1 MRFFEFAPVAQPVL
15 KISQQQLAQQRL
27 VQAGVTSDTE
37 AASALLSSPTSGSSA
52 ASPSLPAPAPV
63 ASAGSSTNSAQQ
75 TTTPQPPA
83 SPKPTVK
90 VYPRAWQHQWL
101 QKYLAANM
109 ARDAQTVKPTEMD
122 IIKAQM
128 RFADVQRQADRD
140 YQLRTGLPPPD
151 EGVDGEHKWVK
162 RDQKREVK
170 YND

>member
-1 MRFFEFAPVAQPVL
+1 MRFYEFAPAAQPVL

-27 VQAGVTSDTE
+27 VQASVTANSKVPSTSPS
-37 AASALLSSPTSGSSA
+37 AAPTLSASAQ
-52 ASPSLPAPAPV
+52 
-63 ASAGSSTNSAQQ
+63 ASAKRA
-75 TTTPQPPA
+75 PQPAAP
-83 SPKPTVK
+83 PKPTVK

-151 EGVDGEHKWVK
+151 EGFDGEHKWVK

-170 YND
+170 HND

>member
-1 MRFFEFAPVAQPVL
+1 MRFYEFAPAAQPVL
-15 KISQQQLAQQRL
+15 KISQQQLAQQRS
-27 VQAGVTSDTE
+27 VQAGVTAKSKIPST
-37 AASALLSSPTSGSSA
+37 
-52 ASPSLPAPAPV
+52 SPSLPALAV
-63 ASAGSSTNSAQQ
+63 SAGASTNSA
-75 TTTPQPPA
+75 TQPPA
-83 SPKPTVK
+83 PPKPTVK

-109 ARDAQTVKPTEMD
+109 ARDAQTLKPTEMD

-151 EGVDGEHKWVK
+151 EGFDGEHKWVK
-162 RDQKREVK
+162 RDQKHEVK

>member
-1 MRFFEFAPVAQPVL
+1 MRFFEFAPATQPVL

-27 VQAGVTSDTE
+27 VQARVTNDTE
-37 AASALLSSPTSGSSA
+37 APSAVPTSSASAQ
-52 ASPSLPAPAPV
+52 
-63 ASAGSSTNSAQQ
+63 ASAKRV
-75 TTTPQPPA
+75 PQPPA
-83 SPKPTVK
+83 PPKPTVK

-109 ARDAQTVKPTEMD
+109 ARNAQTVKPTEMD

-151 EGVDGEHKWVK
+151 EGFDGEHKWVK
-162 RDQKREVK
+162 RDQMREVK

>member
-27 VQAGVTSDTE
+27 VQAGVTNDTE
-37 AASALLSSPTSGSSA
+37 APSAVPTSSASAQA
-52 ASPSLPAPAPV
+52 
-63 ASAGSSTNSAQQ
+63 STNSA
-75 TTTPQPPA
+75 TQPPA
-83 SPKPTVK
+83 PPKPTVK

-151 EGVDGEHKWVK
+151 EGFDGEHKWVK

-170 YND
+170 HND

>member
-27 VQAGVTSDTE
+27 VQAGVTAKSKIPST
-37 AASALLSSPTSGSSA
+37 L
-52 ASPSLPAPAPV
+52 PSLPAPA
-63 ASAGSSTNSAQQ
+63 ASAGASTNSAQQ

-83 SPKPTVK
+83 PPKPTVK

-128 RFADVQRQADRD
+128 KFADVQRQADRN

-151 EGVDGEHKWVK
+151 EGFDGEHKWVK

>member
-27 VQAGVTSDTE
+27 VQAGVTAKSKIPST
-37 AASALLSSPTSGSSA
+37 L
-52 ASPSLPAPAPV
+52 PSLPAPA
-63 ASAGSSTNSAQQ
+63 ASAGASTNSAQQ

-83 SPKPTVK
+83 PPKPTVK

-128 RFADVQRQADRD
+128 KFADVQRQADRD

-151 EGVDGEHKWVK
+151 EGVDGEQKWVK

>member
-1 MRFFEFAPVAQPVL
+1 MRFYEFAPAAQPVL

-27 VQAGVTSDTE
+27 VQAGVTAKSKIPST
-37 AASALLSSPTSGSSA
+37 
-52 ASPSLPAPAPV
+52 SPSLPAPAPV

>member
-27 VQAGVTSDTE
+27 VQARVTNDTE
-37 AASALLSSPTSGSSA
+37 APSAVPTSSASAQ
-52 ASPSLPAPAPV
+52 
-63 ASAGSSTNSAQQ
+63 ASAKRA
-75 TTTPQPPA
+75 PQPAAP
-83 SPKPTVK
+83 PKPTVK

-128 RFADVQRQADRD
+128 KFADVQRQADLD
-140 YQLRTGLPPPD
+140 YQQRTGLPQPD
-151 EGVDGEHKWVK
+151 EGFDGEHKWVK

-170 YND
+170 HND

>member
-1 MRFFEFAPVAQPVL
+1 MRFYEFASAAQPVL
-15 KISQQQLAQQRL
+15 KISQQQLAQQRF
-27 VQAGVTSDTE
+27 VQAGIAPNSKIP
-37 AASALLSSPTSGSSA
+37 S
-52 ASPSLPAPAPV
+52 ASPSLPAPA
-63 ASAGSSTNSAQQ
+63 ASAGASTNSAQQ
-75 TTTPQPPA
+75 TTTPQPAA

-90 VYPRAWQHQWL
+90 VYPLAWQHQWL

-151 EGVDGEHKWVK
+151 QGFDGEHKWVK
-162 RDQKREVK
+162 RDRKREVK
-170 YND
+170 HND

>member
-1 MRFFEFAPVAQPVL
+1 MRFYEFAPAAQPVL

-27 VQAGVTSDTE
+27 VQAGVTAKSKIPST
-37 AASALLSSPTSGSSA
+37 L
-52 ASPSLPAPAPV
+52 PSLPALA
-63 ASAGSSTNSAQQ
+63 ASAGASKNSAQQ

-83 SPKPTVK
+83 PPKPTVK

-128 RFADVQRQADRD
+128 KFADVQRQADRD
-140 YQLRTGLPPPD
+140 YQLRTGLPRPD
-151 EGVDGEHKWVK
+151 EGFDGEHKWVK
-162 RDQKREVK
+162 RDQKHEVK

>member
-27 VQAGVTSDTE
+27 VQAGVTAKSKIPST
-37 AASALLSSPTSGSSA
+37 
-52 ASPSLPAPAPV
+52 SPSLPAPA
-63 ASAGSSTNSAQQ
+63 ASAEASTNSAQQ

-83 SPKPTVK
+83 PPKPTVK

>member
-27 VQAGVTSDTE
+27 VQAGITSDTE

-52 ASPSLPAPAPV
+52 ASTSSPAPAPV
-63 ASAGSSTNSAQQ
+63 ASAGSSTNSA
-75 TTTPQPPA
+75 TQPPA
-83 SPKPTVK
+83 PPKPTVK

-109 ARDAQTVKPTEMD
+109 AGDAQTVKPTEMD

-140 YQLRTGLPPPD
+140 YQLRTGLPRPD
-151 EGVDGEHKWVK
+151 EGFDGEHKWVK
-162 RDQKREVK
+162 RDQKHEVK

>member
-27 VQAGVTSDTE
+27 VQAGVTNDTE
-37 AASALLSSPTSGSSA
+37 APSAVPTSSASAQ
-52 ASPSLPAPAPV
+52 
-63 ASAGSSTNSAQQ
+63 ASAKRA
-75 TTTPQPPA
+75 PQPPA
-83 SPKPTVK
+83 PPKPTVK

-128 RFADVQRQADRD
+128 RFADVQRQADHD
-140 YQLRTGLPPPD
+140 YQQRTGLPAPD
-151 EGVDGEHKWVK
+151 EGFDGEHKWVK